1 MFPDKLETE
10 FIIQLLHL
18 LVQFYHIAIAKFP
31 NDTSLR
37 IHHALFLLDKFKQ
50 KQ

>member
-1 MFPDKLETE
+1 
-10 FIIQLLHL
+10 LLHL
-18 LVQFYHIAIAKFP
+18 LVQLYHIAIAKFP

-50 KQ
+50 KQQALQELFSAE